1 MPTLSKI
8 PEFLQKTGYKNPEGA
23 VNGPFNHTENFPET
37 IWQWVGQDQAKLDA
51 CNTFM
56 EADRGSR
63 PSWLE
68 WFPAKERVVDGFDAS
83 SDGKLLVDVAGG
95 RGHDIDAFRRKFP
108 DISTPGRLVVED
120 LPQVIGDIHD
130 LDSSIERVGFDLF
143 DSQPVKGALS
153 FPFLHSISNPYLTCM
168 HACTMQ
174 MPAHTTS
181 NSSSTTGATAT
192 AARSCSTWHPS

>member
-1 MPTLSKI
+1 M
-8 PEFLQKTGYKNPEGA
+8 
-23 VNGPFNHTENFPET
+23 
-37 IWQWVGQDQAKLDA
+37 
-51 CNTFM
+51 
-56 EADRGSR
+56 
-63 PSWLE
+63 
-68 WFPAKERVVDGFDAS
+68 DGFDAS

-130 LDSSIERVGFDLF
+130 LDSFIERVGFDLF

-168 HACTMQ
+168 HAPCRCPRILPQ
-174 MPAHTTS
+174 IHPPRLERQRLPQDPAAPGIRHEK
-181 NSSSTTGATAT
+181 GL
-192 AARSCSTWHPS
+192 